1 MASGILRKSKY
12 TANVAAAQTRA
23 ATALSEPLIP
33 NKGSGFT
40 DSVSSVEHDSGED
53 EEEGT
58 VYSKELLPKSELLG
72 KDIVSTLA
80 VSLLVTG
87 GLAASAAAMIS
98 VPSAIIFMM
107 GGICIVNSPTVAH
120 KHLGIA
126 KSEGESK
133 VACMCM
139 CKYTE
144 TF

>member
-1 MASGILRKSKY
+1 MASGILRTGKY
-12 TANVAAAQTRA
+12 AANVAAAQTRA

-33 NKGSGFT
+33 KKRSSGFT
-40 DSVSSVEHDSGED
+40 DIDTDSGED
-53 EEEGT
+53 DEEGI
-58 VYSKELLPKSELLG
+58 SLDSAQLPPKLLG

-126 KSEGESK
+126 KSEGESN
-133 VACMCM
+133 VACM
-139 CKYTE
+139 
-144 TF
+144 

>member
-1 MASGILRKSKY
+1 MASRILRTGKY
-12 TANVAAAQTRA
+12 AANVAAAQTRA

-33 NKGSGFT
+33 NKRSGFT
-40 DSVSSVEHDSGED
+40 DTNTDSGED
-53 EEEGT
+53 EEEGI
-58 VYSKELLPKSELLG
+58 SLDSGELPPKLLG

-107 GGICIVNSPTVAH
+107 GGICIINSPTVAH

-133 VACMCM
+133 VACR
-139 CKYTE
+139 YV
-144 TF
+144 

>member
-12 TANVAAAQTRA
+12 TANPAAAQTRP
-23 ATALSEPLIP
+23 ATAMSEPLIP

-58 VYSKELLPKSELLG
+58 VYSAELPPNVLG

-107 GGICIVNSPTVAH
+107 GGICIINSPTVAH

-133 VACMCM
+133 VACSSSNG
-139 CKYTE
+139 
-144 TF
+144 